1 MGKGTGP
8 RDIESG
14 TEARNGDT
22 ARLTPADPSV
32 VDDAGTASA
41 PGGRPPL
48 TSIAMRPSSSPESA
62 GLPVPFIRSR
72 APQRRFH
79 ITVLLVL
86 LLLLAVA
93 CTATWSISWHRG
105 IDALRERATFRAERV
120 NANLKATLDRY
131 ALLPYLVS
139 THPYIETLLASPPGS
154 PARQAAVARANAF
167 LKRVN
172 HEAKANAT
180 YVIDASGVCVTA
192 SNWDQPNGFIG
203 LHYTFRPY
211 FTDALKGRTGRFFA
225 IGTSNGEPGY
235 YVSQPIRAPS
245 ASVDPDDAHRGPI
258 LGVAAVKLDL
268 QWFEQTDTQDPLI
281 ATDEH
286 GVIFLSSEP
295 DWKYHTVQPLSTPIR
310 ESIRM
315 SRQYATQPLPAL
327 PVVVDRVLSND
338 TELVHIGP
346 NARYLASRS
355 RLAEPH
361 WELTTFTSLDPVI
374 ANANDAT
381 VITAFSGICLYL
393 LGFYLHIRRAR
404 VRDMI
409 RSGTLL
415 RAAYAELNRRVA
427 ERTADLSAA
436 NALLQTEVSERTRAE
451 QELRSAHRELMQT
464 SKLAALGQMAAGIT
478 HELNQPLAA
487 LRTFSDNTQILLQRG
502 QQEAAQENLRAIGAL
517 TERMGRITN
526 QLKLFITKARPR
538 DTSAPLPRAIA
549 NALMLLEARLQT
561 VRVSV
566 WYDPVCVLDDHAP
579 HTPVIHDGLMPLPLD
594 TRHGE
599 AQSGAPD
606 WVARC
611 DQLRLEQLLINVIGN
626 AVDALRGYPDPSIDI
641 VTTITPAH
649 VRIVIQDNGPGIDD
663 EHLPHLFEPFY
674 TTKENGE
681 GMGLGLA
688 ICAAIASEHGGT
700 LHASNRPANQ
710 HGGDMHG
717 AIFVLTLRRVVD
729 VADAPDTK

>member
-1 MGKGTGP
+1 
-8 RDIESG
+8 
-14 TEARNGDT
+14 
-22 ARLTPADPSV
+22 
-32 VDDAGTASA
+32 
-41 PGGRPPL
+41 
-48 TSIAMRPSSSPESA
+48 MRPFPSPESA
-62 GLPVPFIRSR
+62 GLPAPFIRPPATPHPFRR
-72 APQRRFH
+72 A
-79 ITVLLVL
+79 VLLAL
-86 LLLLAVA
+86 LLMLALA
-93 CTATWSISWHRG
+93 CAATWTISWHRG

-139 THPYIETLLASPPGS
+139 THPYIETLLDSPPGS

-172 HEAKANAT
+172 HEANASAT
-180 YVIDASGVCVTA
+180 YVIDANGVCVTA
-192 SNWDQPNGFIG
+192 SNWDQPTGFVG
-203 LHYTFRPY
+203 LHYNFRPY
-211 FTDALKGRTGRFFA
+211 FTDAMAGRTGRFFA
-225 IGTSNGEPGY
+225 IGTSNAEPGY
-235 YVSQPIRAPS
+235 YVSQPIRAPRAVNE
-245 ASVDPDDAHRGPI
+245 ASRTSPRSGASDRDAAPNPI
-258 LGVAAVKLDL
+258 LGVAVVKLDL
-268 QWFEQTDTQDPLI
+268 EWFEQTDSQEPLI

-295 DWKYHTVQPLSTPIR
+295 DWKYHTLQPLSTPIL

-315 SRQYATQPLPAL
+315 SRQYAAQPLPAL
-327 PVVVDRVLSND
+327 PVTVDRILSPT

-346 NARYLASRS
+346 TARYLANTSQ
-355 RLAEPH
+355 LAEPH
-361 WELTTFTSLDPVI
+361 WQLTTFTSLEPVVSS
-374 ANANDAT
+374 ANAAT
-381 VITAFSGICLYL
+381 AITAFSGICLYL
-393 LGFYLHIRRAR
+393 LGFYLNARRAR

-415 RAAYAELNRRVA
+415 RAAYAELNQRVA
-427 ERTADLSAA
+427 ERTADLSSA
-436 NALLQTEVSERTRAE
+436 NTRLQTEVTERTRAE
-451 QELRSAHRELMQT
+451 QELRAAHRELVQT

-487 LRTFSDNTQILLQRG
+487 LRTFSDNTRILLERG
-502 QQEAAQENLRAIGAL
+502 QYDAAQENLSAIGSL

-538 DTSAPLPRAIA
+538 DALAPLPRAIA

-561 VRVSV
+561 VRIGV
-566 WYDPVCVLDDHAP
+566 WYDPDCRLDDSG
-579 HTPVIHDGLMPLPLD
+579 TREPVIHDGLLPLPLD

-599 AQSGAPD
+599 ARQGAPD
-606 WVARC
+606 WIARC

-626 AVDALRGYPDPSIDI
+626 ALDALRGRLEPRIDI
-641 VTTITPAH
+641 VASMTPAH
-649 VRIVIQDNGPGIDD
+649 LRIVIQDNGPGIPD

-700 LHASNRPANQ
+700 LHASNRP
-710 HGGDMHG
+710 HDSG
-717 AIFVLTLRRVVD
+717 ARFVLTLRRVVD
-729 VADAPDTK
+729 VIGAPLNPEK